1 MQASRLLIEY
11 AFDDEARTRLRLV
24 VNLADI
30 LADDAQEQRLHA
42 AHEAHDACQACP
54 AGHGLA
60 HERRDHRP
68 DDADERQHHDEQ
80 ARKEHHADGL
90 DGQAGDAV
98 KGQGQHLFQG
108 ILALSRR
115 TGKAVIA
122 HLFHGHIQT
131 GYESPQEQILRE
143 KLVEYGKKLV
153 KKGLVQGT
161 WGNISIRLDSKYM
174 LVTPSGLDYMRLT
187 PDDMVKVEINSLKYE
202 GNLKPTSEKGL
213 HASIYKNR
221 ADIGAVVHTHSKYC
235 SVFAAA
241 KQAMPVNDESLQEIF
256 GAEVP
261 LAEYGLPGS
270 GKLADNTAKAL
281 GDNMGC
287 IMSHHGMVAC
297 GEDIE
302 EAFDNCAKLEEY
314 AGKYLGK

>member
-1 MQASRLLIEY
+1 
-11 AFDDEARTRLRLV
+11 
-24 VNLADI
+24 
-30 LADDAQEQRLHA
+30 
-42 AHEAHDACQACP
+42 
-54 AGHGLA
+54 
-60 HERRDHRP
+60 
-68 DDADERQHHDEQ
+68 
-80 ARKEHHADGL
+80 
-90 DGQAGDAV
+90 
-98 KGQGQHLFQG
+98 
-108 ILALSRR
+108 
-115 TGKAVIA
+115 
-122 HLFHGHIQT
+122 
-131 GYESPQEQILRE
+131 
-143 KLVEYGKKLV
+143 
-153 KKGLVQGT
+153 
-161 WGNISIRLDSKYM
+161 
-174 LVTPSGLDYMRLT
+174 MRLT

-202 GNLKPTSEKGL
+202 GKLKPTSEKGL

-241 KQAMPVNDESLQEIF
+241 KQAMPITDESLQEIF
-256 GAEVP
+256 GTEVP

-302 EAFDNCAKLEEY
+302 DAFDNCAKLEEY